1 MGLALRE
8 HLAFGICAGRA
19 IFLDYEE
26 NRYFCLS
33 PTLNDLFLSLG
44 GDPVEDDSEAARLL
58 EQSGIVRVIPGQAR
72 ISAPRIPL
80 ALATLSDAPIRLTIA
95 SFSPV
100 TAIECFWAQYR
111 IKRRPLRSLID
122 LDKARLLYERDRF
135 VDADMVALVR
145 HFHGLGRLIRNRD
158 RCLANS
164 IALRRRLE
172 HDGFGAAL
180 VFGVR
185 LYPFQAHCWLQRG
198 ITVLNDHHEH
208 VAQFTPVLAA

>member
-19 IFLDYEE
+19 VFLDCQE

-33 PTLNDLFLSLG
+33 PALNDHFLSLEAER
-44 GDPVEDDSEAARLL
+44 GDEHSEAVQAL
-58 EQSGIVRVIPGQAR
+58 ERSGIVRVMPGQAR

-80 ALATLSDAPIRLTIA
+80 ALATLSDAPISMTMA

-100 TAIECFWAQYR
+100 TALECLWAQYR
-111 IKRRPLRSLID
+111 IKHRPLRSLID

-145 HFHGLGRLIRNRD
+145 HFQGLGRLVRNSD